1 MTTETGKT
9 ALITG
14 ASSGIGKELATLFAK
29 DGYNLV
35 LVARSEDT
43 LHDIANQYRQ
53 QYGIQQITVIAKDLS
68 KQDSAQ
74 EVYDHVKQKGITI
87 NVLVN
92 DAGVGEYGL
101 FATESD
107 LQKELDIIQLN
118 VTSLVHLTK
127 LFVQDMVA
135 RNEGKILML
144 GSVVSVLPNPVMAV
158 YGATKSFVYS
168 FSEALRNELKS
179 TKVSITVLMPGAT
192 DTDFFNKAGAMNTRA
207 QEQARSTN
215 PADVAKDGYNALM
228 KGQDKIV
235 SGVMNKVNVAAA
247 HILPDSAVAANV
259 RKQMEEKTD
268 ADEKQER
275 QVTTAVVIGLSLA
288 AVTIAGIVLASA
300 YRNASWYDKARY
312 RYKAYRG
319 KKKAQQ
325 QWDAVKDGLSNAT
338 EAAVNVKDQVVD
350 IIGS

>member
-68 KQDSAQ
+68 KPESAQ
-74 EVYDHVKQKGITI
+74 EVYDHLKQKGITI

-101 FATESD
+101 FATESN

-118 VTSLVHLTK
+118 VTSLVQLTK
-127 LFVQDMVA
+127 LVVQEMVA

-168 FSEALRNELKS
+168 FSEALRNELKG
-179 TKVSITVLMPGAT
+179 TNVTITVLMPGAT

-207 QEQARSTN
+207 QEQARSTS
-215 PADVAKDGYNALM
+215 PADVANDGYNALM

-247 HILPDSAVAANV
+247 HILPDSTVAANV

-268 ADEKQER
+268 ANEKQER
-275 QVTTAVVIGLSLA
+275 QVTTAVIIGLSIA
-288 AVTIAGIVLASA
+288 AVTIAGMVLASA
-300 YRNASWYDKARY
+300 YSNASWYDKARY
-312 RYKAYRG
+312 RYKTYRG
-319 KKKAQQ
+319 KKRHSINGIPSTMWYPTQLMQPK
-325 QWDAVKDGLSNAT
+325 T
-338 EAAVNVKDQVVD
+338 
-350 IIGS
+350 